1 MKKRADAAELDAGR
15 FRNRSRLVATGI
27 LVIALLL
34 CARAV
39 QLQVVDREFLAQEG
53 GKRYLRDARVPAHRG
68 AIIDRFERE
77 LPREAFQV
85 VTGSELIAD
94 RFKEYQARLSQRL
107 PTINEVNR
115 EQVDLLGRFRS
126 ARNEAEKEDTKVP
139 LLISIS
145 CIAAGLGA
153 TG

>member
-1 MKKRADAAELDAGR
+1 M
-15 FRNRSRLVATGI
+15 V
-27 LVIALLL
+27 
-34 CARAV
+34 
-39 QLQVVDREFLAQEG
+39 
-53 GKRYLRDARVPAHRG
+53 LR
-68 AIIDRFERE
+68 
-77 LPREAFQV
+77 
-85 VTGSELIAD
+85 VTGSEHIAD
-94 RFKEYQARLSQRL
+94 RFKEYQARLGQRL

-126 ARNEAEKEDTKVP
+126 AENEAEKEDIKVP